1 MTNPVFDQKDLR
13 ATMGQFCTGVVVV
26 PAAAVRGHG
35 GNVGEDAGEDAGE
48 SDGNGDGGDHPA
60 AFVAQSFVSLSLDP
74 PLIAVCP
81 AKSSSSWPKIRAA
94 GAFCVNMLH
103 SEQVEL
109 CNQFARSG
117 GDKFQGVDWRPG
129 KTGAPVLADALAWV
143 ECTLD
148 NELEAGDHTIAIGR
162 VQGFQRLEEGGDPL
176 LFFRG
181 GYGTFAPT

>member
-13 ATMGQFCTGVVVV
+13 TIMGQFCTGVVVV
-26 PAAAVRGHG
+26 TAAAVRGEYREKDDEKAD
-35 GNVGEDAGEDAGE
+35 VKT
-48 SDGNGDGGDHPA
+48 DGHPA

-81 AKSSSSWPKIRAA
+81 AKTSSSWPKIRAA

-103 SEQVEL
+103 SKQVEL
-109 CNQFARSG
+109 CNQFARPG
-117 GDKFQGVDWRPG
+117 GDKFAGVDWHPG

-162 VQGFQRLEEGGDPL
+162 VQGFERAEQGDDPLPL

-181 GYGTFAPT
+181 GYGTFAST